1 MNKLLQWRKFLFR
14 TCLICFSLGIVYLT
28 QVDSPGSAQSDLNL
42 KSDIISLRARIG
54 RLEQEVNRL
63 RGSQSKPNPRL
74 RTDQPSFVPSTPV
87 NPPVVNGEA
96 IGTSDPFYQRLATLV
111 IELKEDVRNIDQR
124 LNKIEKQT
132 APQFDQRSEQA
143 PSS

>member
-1 MNKLLQWRKFLFR
+1 MNKLLQWRKFIFR
-14 TCLICFSLGIVYLT
+14 TCLICFSLGIIYLT

-74 RTDQPSFVPSTPV
+74 RTEQPSSSSVPSTPV

-96 IGTSDPFYQRLATLV
+96 IGSSDPLYQRLATLV
-111 IELKEDVRNIDQR
+111 IELKEDVRSIDRR
-124 LNKIEKQT
+124 LSKIEKQT
-132 APQFDQRSEQA
+132 AP
-143 PSS
+143 

>member
-14 TCLICFSLGIVYLT
+14 TCLICFSIGIVYLT

-74 RTDQPSFVPSTPV
+74 RIDQPSFVPSTPV
-87 NPPVVNGEA
+87 NPPVVNDEA

-124 LNKIEKQT
+124 LNKIEKQI
-132 APQFDQRSEQA
+132 AP
-143 PSS
+143 

>member
-1 MNKLLQWRKFLFR
+1 MNKLLQWRKFIFR
-14 TCLICFSLGIVYLT
+14 TCLICLSIGIVYLT

-63 RGSQSKPNPRL
+63 RGSLGKPNQPL
-74 RTDQPSFVPSTPV
+74 RTDRPSSAPSTTV

-96 IGTSDPFYQRLATLV
+96 IGTSDPLYQRLATLV
-111 IELKEDVRNIDQR
+111 IELKEDVRSIDQR
-124 LNKIEKQT
+124 LSEIEKQT
-132 APQFDQRSEQA
+132 AP
-143 PSS
+143 